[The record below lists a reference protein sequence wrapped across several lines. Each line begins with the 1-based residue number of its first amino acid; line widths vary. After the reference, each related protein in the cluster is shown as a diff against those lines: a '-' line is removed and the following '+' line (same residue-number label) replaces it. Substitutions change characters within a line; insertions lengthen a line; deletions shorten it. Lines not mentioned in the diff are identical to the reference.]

1 MMWQNNV
8 QDGRRRSGSPD
19 VRRGWMCWLA
29 VAAFVNAGVVAAHH
43 SFSAEYDTGAVTTMR
58 GQITKIE
65 WTNPHVFF
73 YLDARNADASVTSW
87 ALEFGAPNALYRRG
101 WRRDLVKAG
110 DLVTVQALPARNN
123 SRKAFLRLITL
134 PDGHSYGQ
142 LPDGTVLTPAQN
154 RAENRP

>member
-1 MMWQNNV
+1 MLQN
-8 QDGRRRSGSPD
+8 QAGSGCRRRSPEN
-19 VRRGWMCWLA
+19 RRRWIVCCLA
-29 VAAFVNAGVVAAHH
+29 AGVFANMIDPVSAHH
-43 SFSAEYDTGAVTTMR
+43 SFSAEYDTGAPRTMS

-73 YLDARNADASVTSW
+73 YLDVRGADSSITSW

-101 WRRDLVKAG
+101 WRRDLVKVG
-110 DLVTVQALPARNN
+110 DLVSVQVLPARND

-134 PDGHSYGQ
+134 PDGHRYGQ

-154 RAENRP
+154 RAEERP